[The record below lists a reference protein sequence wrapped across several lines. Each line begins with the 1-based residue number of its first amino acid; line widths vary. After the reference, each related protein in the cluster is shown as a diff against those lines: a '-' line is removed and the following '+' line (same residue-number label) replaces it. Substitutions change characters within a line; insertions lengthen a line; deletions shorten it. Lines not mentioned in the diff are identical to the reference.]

1 MPTPR
6 NRPEFSY
13 TPLAPGQIRLLWP
26 TSNTDGLNW
35 NLHIVSLDDPHVVF
49 DSLSYEPGAPNDTV
63 PIICNGQTLQV
74 HRSLSRALPHIAAK
88 SRENGDRAVWI
99 DSICIDQKNR
109 AEKSAQALREE
120 EVLEQA
126 KTQWDWKDAPSRRGG
141 GVLAIREKLE
151 LERHD
156 NNYHIQRRQ
165 TLV

>member
-1 MPTPR
+1 MSTSR

-35 NLHIVSLDDPHVVF
+35 NLHVVSLEDQHVVF

-88 SRENGDRAVWI
+88 SRENGDRPVWI
-99 DSICIDQKNR
+99 NSICIDQTSR
-109 AEKSAQALREE
+109 AEKSAQALSEKKVFER
-120 EVLEQA
+120 V
-126 KTQWDWKDAPSRRGG
+126 KTRWDWNDAPSERGG
-141 GVLAIREKLE
+141 GTLKVRERYGDACYNRDSQMLS
-151 LERHD
+151 H
-156 NNYHIQRRQ
+156 
-165 TLV
+165 